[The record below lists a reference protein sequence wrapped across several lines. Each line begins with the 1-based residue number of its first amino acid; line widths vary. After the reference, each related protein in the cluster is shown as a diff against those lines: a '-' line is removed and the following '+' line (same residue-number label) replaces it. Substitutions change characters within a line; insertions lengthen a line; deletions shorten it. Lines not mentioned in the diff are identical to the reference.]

1 MQLVI
6 EDESLAAA
14 RMSAEE
20 LKLELAISLYGR
32 ERLTL
37 GQAARVAGI
46 SQWQFQQTLAAR
58 HITTHYDRSEL
69 DTDLAQIDRFGRS

>member
-1 MQLVI
+1 MQLVL
-6 EDESLAAA
+6 EDEILAAA

-20 LKLELAISLYGR
+20 LKLELALSLYAR

-58 HITTHYDRSEL
+58 KIAIHYDESEL
-69 DTDLAQIDRFGRS
+69 EADRKQLERLGRR

>member
-6 EDESLAAA
+6 EDESLGAA

-20 LKLELAISLYGR
+20 LKLELAISLYAR

-58 HITTHYDRSEL
+58 RITMHYDRNEL
-69 DTDLAQIDRFGRS
+69 DTDLAELDRIGQG